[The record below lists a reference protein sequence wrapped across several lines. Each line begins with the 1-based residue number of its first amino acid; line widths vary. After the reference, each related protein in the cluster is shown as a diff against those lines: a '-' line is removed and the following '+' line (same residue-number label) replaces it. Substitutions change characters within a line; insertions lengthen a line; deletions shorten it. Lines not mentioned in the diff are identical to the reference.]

1 MSLIVLPLPKETNT
15 KFKMKTFLFHS
26 LDRVDAVVN
35 EWMEQE
41 GASIR
46 HVAQSQ
52 CEKQGRFILVLSVFY
67 RTEPHQGRRG
77 EF

>member
-1 MSLIVLPLPKETNT
+1 
-15 KFKMKTFLFHS
+15 MKTFLFHS
-26 LDRVDAVVN
+26 LDGVDAIVN

-41 GASIR
+41 RASIR

-67 RTEPHQGRRG
+67 RTESA
-77 EF
+77 